1 MMITDLHWRQA
12 SPPLSPV
19 FYCFRPFAVSISVNP
34 TGTRSNLWNPGHI
47 YLPDAIRACAYMK
60 ERHCYVEDRL
70 NVRVVA
76 SSSSTS
82 FGEDWLRNPAPVVD
96 SASSLM
102 VLRNVAAMPKMES
115 GLCLQG
121 EDDWVPGEGGGVR
134 TYALKA
140 AEARDKSLCESLNVH
155 PTPFPHNQIRSMR
168 RMSWRDAKRF
178 KNNNLQLRTWKPV
191 NLKNILLVSREW
203 GK

>member
-1 MMITDLHWRQA
+1 M
-12 SPPLSPV
+12 
-19 FYCFRPFAVSISVNP
+19 
-34 TGTRSNLWNPGHI
+34 G
-47 YLPDAIRACAYMK
+47 
-60 ERHCYVEDRL
+60 DRL

-121 EDDWVPGEGGGVR
+121 EDD
-134 TYALKA
+134 
-140 AEARDKSLCESLNVH
+140 
-155 PTPFPHNQIRSMR
+155 
-168 RMSWRDAKRF
+168 
-178 KNNNLQLRTWKPV
+178 
-191 NLKNILLVSREW
+191 
-203 GK
+203 